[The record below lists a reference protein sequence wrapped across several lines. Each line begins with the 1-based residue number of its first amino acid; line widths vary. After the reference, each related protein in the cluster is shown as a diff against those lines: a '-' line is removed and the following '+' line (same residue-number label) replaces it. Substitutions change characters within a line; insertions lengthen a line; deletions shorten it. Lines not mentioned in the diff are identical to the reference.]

1 MRTWWRLVDHNDGE
15 VVVGAND
22 HASGHRAGEYS
33 EDGGDGGDD
42 ETMGEADHGHD
53 DDGDREM

>member
-1 MRTWWRLVDHNDGE
+1 MRTWWRLVDHNNGE
-15 VVVGAND
+15 VVGGANH
-22 HASGHRAGEYS
+22 HASRHRGEYS

-53 DDGDREM
+53 GDGDREM

>member
-1 MRTWWRLVDHNDGE
+1 MVDHNNGE
-15 VVVGAND
+15 VVGGANH
-22 HASGHRAGEYS
+22 HASGHRGEYS
-33 EDGGDGGDD
+33 EDGEDGGDD

>member
-1 MRTWWRLVDHNDGE
+1 MRTWWRLVDHNNGE
-15 VVVGAND
+15 VVGGANH
-22 HASGHRAGEYS
+22 HASGHRGEYS